1 LSPPGRPWLSPLGDA
16 QRSSA
21 LAAAL
26 DVAERVTEPERV
38 RAAMAA
44 VASRTHYPRTA
55 RWTAHDVAQG
65 DAGLALLCGELDR
78 IRPDEGWDIRAHQLL
93 QTATAGLADQPLP
106 AALCGGLAG
115 LGFVAD
121 QVSHDGTRYRRLAA
135 AIDDALV
142 PQAHALAGH
151 VRGHRGDLSVGH
163 FDAISGLAGVAA
175 YLLARRDR
183 AAVDGT
189 VEAVLR
195 ALADLALTA
204 ADPVPGWYT
213 PPARLT
219 DDAARARFPDGNLNC
234 GLAHG
239 LPGPL
244 AVLALA
250 ASDAPAVPRW
260 RDAVAGAAGWLAAQR
275 SDDDWGPNWPVAVP
289 PGTASARCET
299 SRAAWCY
306 GSPGVARAL
315 WLAGTALED
324 EALTGLAVEAMAA
337 VYRRPVRVRHIDS
350 PAFCH
355 GVAGLLQITLR
366 FGHDSGLPLFA
377 DAAVA
382 LTGQLLDAYEP
393 DSLLGF
399 RGVEPDGTRV
409 DQAGLLD
416 GAAGVALVLLAAAT
430 GAEPGWDRMFLLA

>member
-1 LSPPGRPWLSPLGDA
+1 
-16 QRSSA
+16 
-21 LAAAL
+21 
-26 DVAERVTEPERV
+26 V
-38 RAAMAA
+38 RAATAA
-44 VASRTHYPRTA
+44 VARQTRYPRTA
-55 RWTAHDVAQG
+55 RWAAHDVAQG
-65 DAGLALLCGELDR
+65 DAGLALLCGQVDR
-78 IRPDEGWDIRAHQLL
+78 IRPDQGWDVRAHQLL
-93 QTATAGLADQPLP
+93 QSATAGLADRALP
-106 AALCGGLAG
+106 PALYGGLAG
-115 LGFVAD
+115 LGFVAA
-121 QVSHDGTRYRRLAA
+121 QLSHDGTRYQRLAA

-142 PQAHALAGH
+142 PQAHALARH
-151 VRGHRGDLSVGH
+151 IREDRGDLSAGH

-175 YLLARRDR
+175 YLLTERDQG
-183 AAVDGT
+183 AVDGPI
-189 VEAVLR
+189 EAVVD

-204 ADPVPGWYT
+204 SDPVPGWYT

-219 DDAARARFPDGNLNC
+219 DDAARARFPHGHLNC

-250 ASDAPAVPRW
+250 ASDTPAHQRP
-260 RDAVAGAAGWLAAQR
+260 RDAVAGAAGWLVAQR
-275 SDDDWGPNWPVAVP
+275 CQDDWGVNWPIAVP
-289 PGTASARCET
+289 PGTASPRREAG
-299 SRAAWCY
+299 RAAWCY

-324 EALTGLAVEAMAA
+324 ETLTDLAVEAMAA

-350 PAFCH
+350 PSFCH

-366 FGHDSGLPLFA
+366 FGHDCGLPLFT
-377 DAAVA
+377 DAAAA
-382 LTGQLLDAYEP
+382 LTRQLLDAYEP

-416 GAAGVALVLLAAAT
+416 GAAGIALVLLAAAT
-430 GAEPGWDRMFLLA
+430 DTEPGWDRMFLLA

>member
-1 LSPPGRPWLSPLGDA
+1 MSPLGDV
-16 QRSSA
+16 QRTSA

-26 DVAERVTEPERV
+26 DVAHRVTEPERV

-44 VASRTHYPRTA
+44 VAKRTHYPRTA
-55 RWTAHDVAQG
+55 RWNAHDVAQG
-65 DAGLALLCGELDR
+65 DAGLALLCGQVDR
-78 IRPDEGWDIRAHQLL
+78 IRPDEGWDVRAHRLL
-93 QTATAGLADQPLP
+93 ETATAGLADRALP
-106 AALCGGLAG
+106 PALCGGLAG
-115 LGFVAD
+115 LGFVAE
-121 QVSHDGTRYRRLAA
+121 QVSHEGTRYRRLAA
-135 AIDDALV
+135 VIDDALV
-142 PQAHALAGH
+142 PQAYALAGYTRAH
-151 VRGHRGDLSVGH
+151 LGDLSVGH

-175 YLLARRDR
+175 HLLARCDR
-183 AAVDGT
+183 AAVDGAI
-189 VEAVLR
+189 EAMLR

-213 PPARLT
+213 PPTRLM
-219 DDAARARFPDGNLNC
+219 DDAARTRFPAGNLNC

-250 ASDAPAVPRW
+250 SAASAVPRW
-260 RDAVAGAAGWLAAQR
+260 RDAVADAAAWLVAQR
-275 SDDDWGPNWPVAVP
+275 SDDDWGANWPIAVP
-289 PGTASARCET
+289 PGETSVRCEA

-399 RGVEPDGTRV
+399 RGVEPDGTQV
-409 DQAGLLD
+409 DQPGLLD

-430 GAEPGWDRMFLLA
+430 GTAPGWDRMFLLA

>member
-1 LSPPGRPWLSPLGDA
+1 MSPLGDV
-16 QRSSA
+16 QRTSA

-38 RAAMAA
+38 RAATAA
-44 VASRTHYPRTA
+44 VAGRTHYPRTA
-55 RWTAHDVAQG
+55 RWAAHDVAQG
-65 DAGLALLCGELDR
+65 DAGVAVLCGQVDR
-78 IRPDEGWDIRAHQLL
+78 IWPDEGWDVRAHRLL
-93 QTATAGLADQPLP
+93 QTATAGLADRALP
-106 AALCGGLAG
+106 PALYGGLAG
-115 LGFVAD
+115 LGFVAE
-121 QVSHDGTRYRRLAA
+121 QVSRDGTRYRRLAA
-135 AIDDALV
+135 AIEDALV
-142 PQAHALAGH
+142 PQAHALARH
-151 VRGHRGDLSVGH
+151 AREHRGDLSAGH

-175 YLLARRDR
+175 YLLTRRDR
-183 AAVDGT
+183 AVDGAI
-189 VEAVLR
+189 EAVLR

-219 DDAARARFPDGNLNC
+219 DDTARARFPDGNLNC

-275 SDDDWGPNWPVAVP
+275 CEDDWGVNWPIAVP
-289 PGTASARCET
+289 PGTASARCEA

-324 EALTGLAVEAMAA
+324 ETLTGLAVEAMAA
-337 VYRRPVRVRHIDS
+337 VYRRPVRVRHVDS
-350 PAFCH
+350 PTFCH

-377 DAAVA
+377 EAATA

-416 GAAGVALVLLAAAT
+416 GATGVALVLLAAAT
-430 GAEPGWDRMFLLA
+430 GTEPGWDRMFLLA